1 MKPWFGPAAV
11 ALVCWVGAIVLELR
25 PAPVERER
33 AAASDRAIA
42 LLDGLR
48 VGDRVAG
55 WTVLGIDGPREEAI
69 RIDYAH
75 GDVRFAITV
84 SPLGTVPDSPPMHT
98 DLYAI
103 YYGHVQPDGAK
114 VPPAAVKALLADTAR
129 RLRKTERDVTLQ
141 R

>member
-1 MKPWFGPAAV
+1 M
-11 ALVCWVGAIVLELR
+11 
-25 PAPVERER
+25 
-33 AAASDRAIA
+33 
-42 LLDGLR
+42 
-48 VGDRVAG
+48 
-55 WTVLGIDGPREEAI
+55 
-69 RIDYAH
+69 
-75 GDVRFAITV
+75 RFAITV

-114 VPPAAVKALLADTAR
+114 IPPAAVKALLADTAR